1 MIRVDNLG
9 KRYKR
14 YPSRWARLAE
24 WTSGGRPP
32 RHSARWALRGVSFE
46 VAAGE
51 ALGIV
56 GANGAGK
63 STLLKILTGTTLAS
77 EGAFRLDG
85 RVAALL
91 ELGTGFHPDFTG
103 AQNALIGCQMQGLS
117 TADAQRCLPHIA
129 DFAELADHM
138 DQPLRSYSTGMQM
151 RLAFSVATA
160 VRPEVLI
167 VDEALSV
174 GDLYFQHKSMRR
186 IRDYRAAGTT
196 LLFVSHDPTAV
207 RTLCDRALLLE
218 DGRVLRTG
226 SPDAVLDYYNARVAQ
241 READAAIVQQATAAG
256 RVATRSGTHGAEITA
271 VAMTDAGGAPRTSFA
286 VGETAI
292 LRYAV
297 RFAEPV
303 ARPTVGFV
311 IRDRLGNDVFG
322 TNSFHLDVVA
332 TDLAPGEVLE
342 TAFRLVLNLGPG
354 TYSVSV
360 AVHTEDT
367 HLERNFDWWDQA
379 LVFEVVASA
388 GRRYVGTAVLPVA
401 LTFGRRAP

>member
-9 KRYKR
+9 KCYKR

-24 WTSGGRPP
+24 WARGGGRP
-32 RHSARWALRGVSFE
+32 RHTARWALRGVSFE

-77 EGAFRLDG
+77 EGGFQVDG

-103 AQNALIGCQMQGLS
+103 AQNALMGCQMQGLS
-117 TADAQRCLPHIA
+117 TADAQRCLPAIA
-129 DFAELADHM
+129 EFAELADHM
-138 DQPLRSYSTGMQM
+138 DEPLRSYSTGMQM

-160 VRPEVLI
+160 LRPEVLI

-186 IRDYRAAGTT
+186 IRDFRAAGTT

-218 DGRVLRTG
+218 AGRVVRTG

-241 READAAIVQQATAAG
+241 READAAIVQRPSAAG
-256 RVATRSGTHGAEITA
+256 RVSTRSGTRGAEIVAVTMCGADGTPRSAFRVGDTA
-271 VAMTDAGGAPRTSFA
+271 V
-286 VGETAI
+286 
-292 LRYAV
+292 LRCTV

-303 ARPTVGFV
+303 ARPTIGFV
-311 IRDRLGNDVFG
+311 IRDRLGNDIFG
-322 TNSFHLDVVA
+322 TNSFHLDVFPA
-332 TDLAPGEVLE
+332 DLAPGEVLDC
-342 TAFRLVLNLGPG
+342 AFRLVLNLGAG
-354 TYSVSV
+354 TYAVSA

-379 LVFEVVASA
+379 LVFEVRLDP
-388 GRRYVGTAVLPVA
+388 GRIFVGTAALPVT
-401 LTFGRRAP
+401 LSIDRRLP

>member
-9 KRYKR
+9 KCYKR
-14 YPSRWARLAE
+14 YPSHWSRLAE
-24 WTSGGRPP
+24 WASGGRPA
-32 RHSARWALRGVSFE
+32 RHQARWALRGISFA
-46 VAAGE
+46 VGAGE

-63 STLLKILTGTTLAS
+63 STLLKILTGTTLPS
-77 EGAFRLDG
+77 EGAFQLDG

-117 TADAQRCLPHIA
+117 TADAERCLPHVA

-138 DQPLRSYSTGMQM
+138 DEPLRSYSTGMQM

-174 GDLYFQHKSMRR
+174 GDIYFQHKSMQR
-186 IRDYRAAGTT
+186 IRDFRAAGTT

-218 DGRVLRTG
+218 HGRVLHSG
-226 SPDAVLDYYNARVAQ
+226 APDAVLDFYNARVAQ
-241 READAAIVQQATAAG
+241 READAAIVQQPAAGG
-256 RVATRSGTHGAEITA
+256 RVATRSGSRGAEITA
-271 VAMTDAGGAPRTSFA
+271 VTIAAEDGTPRTAFA
-286 VGETAI
+286 IAEPAVLRCAI
-292 LRYAV
+292 

-311 IRDRLGNDVFG
+311 IRDRLGNDIFG
-322 TNSFHLDVVA
+322 TNSFHLAVFPA
-332 TDLAPGEVLE
+332 DLAAGEILE
-342 TAFRLVLNLGPG
+342 CDFRLVLNLGAG
-354 TYSVSV
+354 TYSVSA
-360 AVHTEDT
+360 AVHTGET
-367 HLERNFDWWDQA
+367 HLERNLDWWDQA
-379 LVFEVVASA
+379 LVFEVTPSAS
-388 GRRYVGTAVLPVA
+388 RRFVGAALLPVA
-401 LTFGRRAP
+401 LTVRRHLP

>member
-1 MIRVDNLG
+1 MIRVENLG
-9 KRYKR
+9 KCYRR

-24 WTSGGRPP
+24 WTSRGTVP
-32 RHSARWALRGVSFE
+32 RHTARWALRGVSFE

-77 EGAFRLDG
+77 EGGFAVAG

-103 AQNALIGCQMQGLS
+103 TQNALMGCQMQGLS
-117 TADAQRCLPHIA
+117 TTDAQRCLPGIA
-129 DFAELADHM
+129 EFAELADHM
-138 DQPLRSYSTGMQM
+138 DEPLRSYSTGMQM

-174 GDLYFQHKSMRR
+174 GDIYFQHKSMQR

-218 DGRVLRTG
+218 QGQALRSG
-226 SPDAVLDYYNARVAQ
+226 SPEAVLDYYNARVAQ
-241 READAAIVQQATAAG
+241 REAHAAIVQEPGAGG
-256 RVATRSGTHGAEITA
+256 RVSTRSGTRGAEITA
-271 VAMTDAGGAPRTSFA
+271 VAMHADDGAPRTAFG
-286 VGETAI
+286 VGEPAI
-292 LRYAV
+292 LLCTV

-311 IRDRLGNDVFG
+311 IRDRLGNDIFG
-322 TNSFHLDVVA
+322 TNSFYLDVFPS
-332 TDLAPGEVLE
+332 DLAPGEVLE
-342 TAFRLVLNLGPG
+342 CAFRLELNLGAG
-354 TYSVSV
+354 TYAVTA
-360 AVHTEDT
+360 AVHTADT
-367 HLERNFDWWDQA
+367 HVDQNFDWWDQA
-379 LVFEVVASA
+379 LVFEVLPSPS
-388 GRRYVGTAVLPVA
+388 RRFVGAALLPVA
-401 LTFGRRAP
+401 LTIRRHLP